1 MMRQQRERLEWE
13 KEDEYKAKTVI
24 EYDHKNLNV
33 ITPALTPANV
43 NPACK
48 KKVIFK
54 EPSKITDYSHSS
66 EAEPTVH
73 TRKITPLLNQS
84 SDGNFLFCVADPF
97 DYDRTKYMNWDEEER
112 KRKERERGLFL
123 RSSLL
128 TISEI

>member
-1 MMRQQRERLEWE
+1 MRQQRARQEWD

-24 EYDHKNLNV
+24 EYDHQPLNV

-54 EPSKITDYSHSS
+54 EPGKITDYSHSS

-73 TRKITPLLNQS
+73 TRKTLLFICWT
-84 SDGNFLFCVADPF
+84 GNYFLF
-97 DYDRTKYMNWDEEER
+97 
-112 KRKERERGLFL
+112 LSS
-123 RSSLL
+123 RS
-128 TISEI
+128 I